1 MDSHHLSGTIGPG
14 YVYQKF
20 KEEGT
25 TRTATFSWSVLWDYE
40 LITDRLRIFHRQ
52 KGYRDLGGDGST
64 AVRLTAEQG
73 ARLEL
78 IGDLYFKLEFDY
90 RYNSDPE
97 PGRKKSDRTWIW
109 ALGYTFGN

>member
-20 KEEGT
+20 REEGT

-40 LITDRLRIFHRQ
+40 VITDRLRIFHRQ

-64 AVRLTAEQG
+64 AVRWIAVQG

-97 PGRKKSDRTWIW
+97 PGRKKSDRTLIW